1 MNIFIICRSR
11 FRRQSLN
18 NFQNIKNFGD
28 YKLYFLLGFPL
39 FYLSKIFIFFK
50 LGKFISL
57 DGNPII
63 NEKKN
68 INLWMGGTN
77 FKIPNEYINFKNN
90 YTNMKSI
97 FLRKQKIF
105 QIYPLNIQSFKKKK
119 KTKIVFISEVNITKD
134 INVINLWEKN
144 KIELINDFTKIDD
157 IFFWK
162 KFSFFNKKKICF
174 SYYRHF
180 KNLLRLEIVK
190 KLINK
195 YRKNFLLIGSGWGYF
210 GIKSIHSV
218 FDRRIVSNI
227 YQGNICIDLGS
238 KAGSLSLYP
247 RSIDIIESGGILV
260 QSKQSDADK
269 IWKSPMIQN
278 KFLFCNFKELFL
290 VINKILKNK
299 NLMNEIYSD
308 NKCIFQKSNLL
319 IQKQLNNIF
328 KSND

>member
-1 MNIFIICRSR
+1 MNIFIICRSK

-18 NFQNIKNFGD
+18 NFQITKNFFN
-28 YKLYFLLGFPL
+28 YKLYFFLGFPL
-39 FYLSKIFIFFK
+39 FYLSKICSFFK

-57 DGNPII
+57 DGNPVID
-63 NEKKN
+63 EKKG
-68 INLWMGGTN
+68 INLWLGGTN
-77 FKIPNEYINFKNN
+77 FKIPDEYNNLKNN
-90 YTNMKSI
+90 YTNMRSI

-105 QIYPLNIQSFKKKK
+105 QMYPLNIRIFKKRKP
-119 KTKIVFISEVNITKD
+119 KIVFISEVNITKD
-134 INVINLWEKN
+134 INVINLWKKN

-162 KFSFFNKKKICF
+162 KFNFFNKKKICF

-180 KNLLRLEIVK
+180 KNLLRFEIVK
-190 KLINK
+190 KLFHR
-195 YRKNFLLIGSGWGYF
+195 YRKNFLLVGSVWSNF
-210 GIKSIHSV
+210 GIKSIPSI
-218 FDRRIVSNI
+218 FDRRIVANI

-269 IWKSPMIQN
+269 IWKNPMIQK
-278 KFLFCNFKELFL
+278 KFLFCNFTELFL
-290 VINKILKNK
+290 VIKKILKNK
-299 NLMNEIYSD
+299 NLAEEIYLD
-308 NKCIFQKSNLL
+308 NKCIFEKSNLL
-319 IQKQLNNIF
+319 IQKQFNNIF

>member
-1 MNIFIICRSR
+1 VNIFIICKSN

-18 NFQNIKNFGD
+18 NFQNTKNFGD

-39 FYLSKIFIFFK
+39 FYLSKIFSFFK
-50 LGKFISL
+50 SGKFISL
-57 DGNPII
+57 DGNPTID
-63 NEKKN
+63 EKKG

-77 FKIPNEYINFKNN
+77 FKIPNEYNNFKNN
-90 YTNMKSI
+90 YTNMNSI
-97 FLRKQKIF
+97 FLSKQKIF
-105 QIYPLNIQSFKKKK
+105 QIYPLNIRSFKKK
-119 KTKIVFISEVNITKD
+119 TPKIVFISEVNITKD
-134 INVINLWEKN
+134 INIINLWKKN
-144 KIELINDFTKIDD
+144 KIELTNDFTKIDD

-162 KFSFFNKKKICF
+162 KFNFFNKKKICF

-190 KLINK
+190 KLSNK
-195 YRKNFLLIGSGWGYF
+195 YRKNFLLVGSSWSNF
-210 GIKSIHSV
+210 GIKSIPSI
-218 FDRRIVSNI
+218 FDRRIVANI

-260 QSKQSDADK
+260 QSKQNDADK
-269 IWKSPMIQN
+269 IWKNPLIQN

-290 VINKILKNK
+290 VIKKILKNK
-299 NLMNEIYSD
+299 NIMKKIYLD
-308 NKCIFQKSNLL
+308 NNIIFQKSDLL
-319 IQKQLNNIF
+319 IQEQFNNIF